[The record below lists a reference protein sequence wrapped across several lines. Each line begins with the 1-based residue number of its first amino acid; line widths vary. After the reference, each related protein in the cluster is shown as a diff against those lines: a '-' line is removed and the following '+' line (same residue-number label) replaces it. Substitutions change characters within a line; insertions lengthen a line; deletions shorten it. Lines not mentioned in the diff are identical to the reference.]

1 MKTNTKRFEKNMPHC
16 HRCTSEAYQQSVS
29 IVRASQRI
37 DERDSG
43 ASKSFSS
50 SHASLSV

>member
-1 MKTNTKRFEKNMPHC
+1 MRQRGIPAG
-16 HRCTSEAYQQSVS
+16 AYQQSVS
-29 IVRASQRI
+29 IGRASQRI

-43 ASKSFSS
+43 ATKSFSS